1 MNNALALSALML
13 GMAAGQPPST
23 GSSLVLGAGRNRGYC
38 DCATPRPNRRRRCQ
52 SCYRDLPSTAQVEAP
67 KIEPDLSNC
76 PFYESLQVVS
86 SIPAGEGLAH
96 ITLRDPGTDRCWM
109 VRLNPEH
116 FPIGWWT
123 ARVDGG
129 SSDHM
134 FAAFARALETP
145 PDSDGDAP

>member
-1 MNNALALSALML
+1 MNHILALSALML

-23 GSSLVLGAGRNRGYC
+23 GSSPVLGAGRNRGCC

-52 SCYRDLPSTAQVEAP
+52 SCYRDLPPAPQVE
-67 KIEPDLSNC
+67 IEPDLSNC

-96 ITLRDPGTDRCWM
+96 VTLRDPGTGRCWM

-123 ARVDGG
+123 ARVEGG

-134 FAAFARALETP
+134 FATFARALETP
-145 PDSDGDAP
+145 PADGDAP